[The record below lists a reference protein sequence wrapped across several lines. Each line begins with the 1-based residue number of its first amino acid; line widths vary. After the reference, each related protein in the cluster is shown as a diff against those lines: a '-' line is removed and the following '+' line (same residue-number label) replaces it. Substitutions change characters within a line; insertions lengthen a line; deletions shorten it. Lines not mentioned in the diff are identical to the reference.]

1 MSTRPPSSS
10 PAPAAPPSTAR
21 EIDPELRELRTY
33 TLFRSLNEVELGVVR
48 SLLEP
53 FVIDRAGG
61 LLFDRG
67 AAPDGAWLVRQGTL
81 RVEIP
86 RPEERVLEIARLGPG
101 TTVGELALVDPAP
114 RGLRVR
120 ALEPCKL
127 WRVDGE
133 RFQALRRQG
142 NPTAYRIVRNV
153 ALMMCDRLRSNNLL
167 IEHERLT
174 QRTLVTAELS
184 RTAAHAESPST
195 TSIWFALRGLFG
207 A

>member
-1 MSTRPPSSS
+1 MSTRPPPSS
-10 PAPAAPPSTAR
+10 PPTPPAAR

-48 SLLEP
+48 GLLEA

-67 AAPDGAWLVRQGTL
+67 AAPDGAWLLRQGTL

-127 WRVDGE
+127 WRLDGE
-133 RFQALRRQG
+133 RFQALRRQN
-142 NPTAYRIVRNV
+142 NPTAYRIIRNV

-174 QRTLVTAELS
+174 QRTLVKAELS
-184 RTAAHAESPST
+184 QAAQVPAEAASASLW
-195 TSIWFALRGLFG
+195 SALRGLFG
-207 A
+207 G

>member
-1 MSTRPPSSS
+1 M
-10 PAPAAPPSTAR
+10 
-21 EIDPELRELRTY
+21 DPELRELRTY

-48 SLLEP
+48 GLLEP

-61 LLFDRG
+61 ILFDRG
-67 AAPDGAWLVRQGTL
+67 APPDGAWLVRQGTL
-81 RVEIP
+81 RVEIA
-86 RPEERVLEIARLGPG
+86 RTNERVLEIARLGPG

-120 ALEPCKL
+120 SLEPCKL

-153 ALMMCDRLRSNNLL
+153 AMMMCDRLRSNNLL
-167 IEHERLT
+167 LEHERVT
-174 QRTLVTAELS
+174 QRTAMIAEVTRAAGPAQAS
-184 RTAAHAESPST
+184 STAGLWS
-195 TSIWFALRGLFG
+195 ALRNLFG
-207 A
+207 G